1 MVQRPQFIPTRDLT
15 DPPSKTAP
23 KIAREMSRSLPCS
36 DRGGECDEFRFGPF
50 HLIASERLLM
60 RGTEAVAL
68 GGRAFDVLIAL
79 IERAGEV
86 VGHRELFKRV
96 WPDVIVE
103 ESSLRVHIAGL
114 RRALGD
120 GRDGARYIAN
130 APGRGYCFV
139 AAVQRPERSGLFRNA
154 SEEHT
159 IISALPSRLQRM
171 VGRDETVEAL
181 RSEVKSRQFVSIVGP
196 GGVGKTTVAVAVAHR
211 MATDFEDA
219 ICFVDLGAIR
229 DSALVV
235 PAVASAVGCLEQTRD
250 SLPRLVDF
258 LADKRILLVLDGCE
272 HVVQSVAMLTELLV
286 REAPLM
292 HILATSRE
300 ALRVEGENIRLLQP
314 LDCPPDEFG
323 LTAAKAMASPAV
335 QLFMDR
341 AAAGGYR
348 DALTDQAA
356 PVVAEICSRLD
367 GMPLAIELTASRT
380 SIYGISGLAQLIG
393 DRLMLLWQG
402 RRNVPRH
409 QTLQA
414 MLDWSYD
421 LLSEREKEILC
432 TVSVFVGTFTL
443 EMAQAIEFEQGR
455 DGLQVWD
462 VIASLVD
469 KSLITVSQT
478 EDASSY
484 RLLDTTRAYAA
495 VKLLRRGEENAIAR
509 RHALHYSEQ
518 FSGIQNQ
525 HLAKARSI
533 RLLAARWRHQHG
545 TRTERFDVR
554 RHFGWC
560 DIAPLSSA
568 AVPSTLDAE
577 RVLALVP
584 AEETGV
590 G

>member
-1 MVQRPQFIPTRDLT
+1 MAQRLQFIRTRDRT

-36 DRGGECDEFRFGPF
+36 DRGSEYDAFRFGAF

-60 RGTEAVAL
+60 RGNDPVAL
-68 GGRAFDVLIAL
+68 GGRALDVLIAL

-139 AAVQRPERSGLFRNA
+139 AAVQRPEQSGLSANA
-154 SEEHT
+154 SDGQVKIAT
-159 IISALPSRLQRM
+159 LPARLQRM

-181 RSEVKSRQFVSIVGP
+181 RSEVKSRRFVSIVGP
-196 GGVGKTTVAVAVAHR
+196 GGVGKTTVAIAAAYR
-211 MATDFEDA
+211 MATDFQDA

-229 DSALVV
+229 DGALVV
-235 PAVASAVGCLEQTRD
+235 PAVASAVGCLGQTQN
-250 SLPRLVDF
+250 SLPRLVAF
-258 LADKRILLVLDGCE
+258 LADKRIFLVLDGCE

-286 REAPLM
+286 REAPLL
-292 HILATSRE
+292 HILATTRE
-300 ALRVEGENIRLLQP
+300 ALRVEGENIRLLRP
-314 LDCPPDEFG
+314 LDSPPSEFG
-323 LTAAKAMASPAV
+323 LTAAKALAFPAV
-335 QLFMDR
+335 QLFMGR

-348 DALTDQAA
+348 DDLTDEAA
-356 PVVAEICSRLD
+356 PVVADICRRLD

-380 SIYGISGLAQLIG
+380 SIYGINGLAQLIG

-402 RRNVPRH
+402 RRSVPRH

-421 LLSEREKEILC
+421 LLSEREKDILC
-432 TVSVFVGTFTL
+432 TLSVFVGTFTL
-443 EMAQAIEFEQGR
+443 ETAQAIEFERGR

-478 EDASSY
+478 DDVSSY

-495 VKLLRRGEENAIAR
+495 VKLLQRGEENAIAS
-509 RHALHYSEQ
+509 RHALHDAEQ
-518 FSGIQNQ
+518 LLGIQNQ
-525 HLAKARSI
+525 HLARTRSI
-533 RLLAARWRHQHG
+533 RLLAATLATSARRSNG
-545 TRTERFDVR
+545 AFDIR
-554 RHFGWC
+554 RLFGLC
-560 DIAPLSSA
+560 DIGYRSSA
-568 AVPSTLDAE
+568 AVPGAVDAE
-577 RVLALVP
+577 RVLALVS

>member
-1 MVQRPQFIPTRDLT
+1 M
-15 DPPSKTAP
+15 
-23 KIAREMSRSLPCS
+23 
-36 DRGGECDEFRFGPF
+36 
-50 HLIASERLLM
+50 
-60 RGTEAVAL
+60 AL
-68 GGRAFDVLIAL
+68 GGRALDVLIAL

-86 VGHRELFKRV
+86 VSHRELFKRV
-96 WPDVIVE
+96 WPDVVVE

-139 AAVQRPERSGLFRNA
+139 AAVQRPEQGGLSGPA
-154 SEEHT
+154 ADGQVK
-159 IISALPSRLQRM
+159 ISTLPARLQRM

-181 RSEVKSRQFVSIVGP
+181 RSEVRSRRFVSIVGP
-196 GGVGKTTVAVAVAHR
+196 GGVGKTTVAIAVSYR
-211 MATDFEDA
+211 METDFAGE

-229 DSALVV
+229 DGTLVV
-235 PAVASAVGCLEQTRD
+235 PAVASAVGCVGQTQD
-250 SLPRLVDF
+250 SLPRLVAF
-258 LADKRILLVLDGCE
+258 LADKRMLLVLDGCE
-272 HVVQSVAMLTELLV
+272 HVVQPVAILTELLV
-286 REAPLM
+286 REAPLL
-292 HILATSRE
+292 HVLATTRE
-300 ALRVEGENIRLLQP
+300 ALRVEGENIHLLQS
-314 LDCPPDEFG
+314 LDSPPSEFG
-323 LTAAKAMASPAV
+323 LTAAKALASPAV

-348 DALTDQAA
+348 DDLTDEAA
-356 PVVAEICSRLD
+356 PGVAHICRQLD

-380 SIYGISGLAQLIG
+380 SIYGIGGLAQLIG

-432 TVSVFVGTFTL
+432 TLSVFVGSFTL

-478 EDASSY
+478 EDVSSY

-495 VKLLRRGEENAIAR
+495 VKLPQREEEKAIAR
-509 RHALHYSEQ
+509 RHALQYAEQ
-518 FSGIQNQ
+518 LSGSQNQ
-525 HLAKARSI
+525 HLEKTRSI
-533 RLLAARWRHQHG
+533 RLLAARR
-545 TRTERFDVR
+545 RRDARIELFDIR
-554 RHFGWC
+554 REVGWC
-560 DIAPLSSA
+560 DIGYRSSA
-568 AVPSTLDAE
+568 AVPGTLDAE
-577 RVLALVP
+577 QVLALVS